1 MCTAVWSMRSSG
13 EHEDGGPS
21 GGRLFLLARRVRS
34 RQIREGVATSKER
47 VVKLGNWQ
55 ESNEPYTRGMR
66 WINLVFRA
74 CVLLAGCVQLEATP
88 EEQKFRAVAMTGG
101 DAAKGR
107 VLFEDERTACTQC
120 HTADGSGGGIGPD
133 LYAAGDKFSRK
144 DLIDAVFEPSAT
156 IMTGYAT
163 TIVETKGGERF
174 QGILK
179 RVSEQELVLVNVGNV
194 EQRIARSRIAKQE
207 TGAVSLMPPGLH
219 AKLRPE
225 EFRDLIAFLESCRQP
240 ETKSV
245 HEEGT
250 PLEIPSLANPVRFEP
265 VFGMKEKF
273 HKPVW
278 FGGHPTIDGAFLV
291 AEKSRGTISFL
302 EKVDGEEVASPFV
315 NILDEIYVAND
326 EGLLGVAL
334 HPGFAENGRYFMMHE
349 TMTGE
354 QRGMAVVE
362 RVAAADRRVDSG
374 RPTRTILRW
383 NIDTLFHHGGGLE
396 FGPDGFLYIGMGDGG
411 PQEDPEGKAQDLSR
425 FEGSLLRIDVNR
437 EGDGRAYGIP
447 ADNPFANRDEKQV
460 RPEIFAYG
468 LRQPWRF
475 SFDPANGDLWV
486 GDVGQNRFEEVCI
499 VRSGEN
505 HGWNIHEGFALFS
518 TQYRTEAASYIPPV
532 VSFRRRHGVSI
543 TGGYV
548 MRMDPESSF
557 HGVYI
562 CADYQSRKVWGITQ
576 ADRTLET
583 IRQIGTAPDRIVSF
597 GRDRLGGLYAI
608 GYDKGIVYRVVL
620 DGARFE

>member
-1 MCTAVWSMRSSG
+1 MTHPRWFAYTAVSLLVPALMKGAEPLPDS
-13 EHEDGGPS
+13 E
-21 GGRLFLLARRVRS
+21 FLKAAL
-34 RQIREGVATSKER
+34 
-47 VVKLGNWQ
+47 
-55 ESNEPYTRGMR
+55 
-66 WINLVFRA
+66 
-74 CVLLAGCVQLEATP
+74 
-88 EEQKFRAVAMTGG
+88 TGG
-101 DAAKGR
+101 SVEGGKLIFTDQ
-107 VLFEDERTACTQC
+107 RTACSQC
-120 HTADGSGGGIGPD
+120 HSVDGTASGIGPD
-133 LYAAGDKFSRK
+133 LYAAGDKFARA
-144 DLIDAVFEPSAT
+144 DLAQSILDPSSS

-163 TIVETKGGERF
+163 TILENRKGERF
-174 QGILK
+174 QGIL
-179 RVSEQELVLVNVGNV
+179 RSRTDEVLVLGQVGGV
-194 EQRIARSRIAKQE
+194 DLRIARSEVVKEE

-219 AKLRPE
+219 SQLSPA
-225 EFRDLIAFLESCRQP
+225 EFRDLVAYLESLRQP
-240 ETKSV
+240 ETKV
-245 HEEGT
+245 VQEAGT
-250 PLEIPSLANPVRFEP
+250 PLEIPVLSQQVAFEP

-278 FGGHPTIDGAFLV
+278 FGGHPTVQGGYLI
-291 AEKSRGTISFL
+291 AEKSKGTISLL
-302 EKVDGEEVASPFV
+302 ERVDGEEVISPFV

-349 TMTGE
+349 TMTGQ

-362 RVAAADRRVDSG
+362 RVASADRRKDSG
-374 RPTRTILRW
+374 NPTRSILRW

-425 FEGSLLRIDVNR
+425 FEGSLLRIDVDR
-437 EGDGRAYGIP
+437 EEEGRAYGIP
-447 ADNPFANRDEKQV
+447 GDNPFVTADSKER

-505 HGWNIHEGFALFS
+505 HGWNIQEGFSLFS
-518 TQYRTEAASYIPPV
+518 TQYRTETAKYVPPV
-532 VSFRRRHGVSI
+532 VAFLRKHGVSV

-548 MRMDPESSF
+548 MRTDPQSSF

-562 CADYQSRKVWGITQ
+562 CADYQSKKVWGITQ
-576 ADRTLET
+576 ANRKLKV
-583 IRQIGTAPDRIVSF
+583 IRQIGTAPDRVVSF
-597 GRDRLGGLYAI
+597 GRDAAGELYAI
-608 GYDKGIVYRVVL
+608 GYTKGVVYRVDL
-620 DGARFE
+620 DEAKFE

>member
-1 MCTAVWSMRSSG
+1 MTHPRWFAYTAVSLLVPALMKGAEPLPDS
-13 EHEDGGPS
+13 E
-21 GGRLFLLARRVRS
+21 FLKAAL
-34 RQIREGVATSKER
+34 
-47 VVKLGNWQ
+47 
-55 ESNEPYTRGMR
+55 
-66 WINLVFRA
+66 
-74 CVLLAGCVQLEATP
+74 
-88 EEQKFRAVAMTGG
+88 TGG
-101 DAAKGR
+101 SVEGGKLIFTDQ
-107 VLFEDERTACTQC
+107 RTACSQC
-120 HTADGSGGGIGPD
+120 HSVDGTASGIGPD
-133 LYAAGDKFSRK
+133 LYAAGDKFARA
-144 DLIDAVFEPSAT
+144 DLVQSILDPSSS

-163 TIVETKGGERF
+163 TILENRKGERF
-174 QGILK
+174 QGIL
-179 RVSEQELVLVNVGNV
+179 RSRTDEVLVLGQVGGV
-194 EQRIARSRIAKQE
+194 DLRIARSEVVKEE

-219 AKLRPE
+219 SQLSPA
-225 EFRDLIAFLESCRQP
+225 EFRDLVAYLESLRQP
-240 ETKSV
+240 ETKV
-245 HEEGT
+245 VQEAGT
-250 PLEIPSLANPVRFEP
+250 PLEIPVLSQQVAFEP

-278 FGGHPTIDGAFLV
+278 FGGHPTVQGGYLI
-291 AEKSRGTISFL
+291 AEKSKGTISLL
-302 EKVDGEEVASPFV
+302 ERVDGEEVISPFV

-349 TMTGE
+349 TMTGQ

-362 RVAAADRRVDSG
+362 RVASADRRKDSG
-374 RPTRTILRW
+374 NPTRSILRW

-425 FEGSLLRIDVNR
+425 FEGSLLRIDVDR
-437 EGDGRAYGIP
+437 EEEGRAYGIP
-447 ADNPFANRDEKQV
+447 GDNPFVTGDSKER

-505 HGWNIHEGFALFS
+505 HGWNIQEGFSLFS
-518 TQYRTEAASYIPPV
+518 TQYRTETAKYVPPV
-532 VSFRRRHGVSI
+532 VAFLRKHGVSV

-548 MRMDPESSF
+548 MRTDPQSSF

-562 CADYQSRKVWGITQ
+562 CADYQSKKVWGITQ
-576 ADRTLET
+576 ANRKLKV
-583 IRQIGTAPDRIVSF
+583 IRQIGTAPDRVVSF
-597 GRDRLGGLYAI
+597 GRDAAGELYAI
-608 GYDKGIVYRVVL
+608 GYTKGVVYRVDL
-620 DGARFE
+620 DEAKFE

>member
-1 MCTAVWSMRSSG
+1 MTHPRWFAYTAVSLLVPALMKGAEPLPDS
-13 EHEDGGPS
+13 E
-21 GGRLFLLARRVRS
+21 FLKAAL
-34 RQIREGVATSKER
+34 
-47 VVKLGNWQ
+47 
-55 ESNEPYTRGMR
+55 
-66 WINLVFRA
+66 
-74 CVLLAGCVQLEATP
+74 
-88 EEQKFRAVAMTGG
+88 TGG
-101 DAAKGR
+101 SVEGGKLIFTDQ
-107 VLFEDERTACTQC
+107 RTACSQC
-120 HTADGSGGGIGPD
+120 HSVDGTASGIGPD
-133 LYAAGDKFSRK
+133 LYAAGDKFARA
-144 DLIDAVFEPSAT
+144 DLAQSILDPSSS

-163 TIVETKGGERF
+163 TILENRKGERF
-174 QGILK
+174 QGIL
-179 RVSEQELVLVNVGNV
+179 RSRTDEVLVLGQVGGV
-194 EQRIARSRIAKQE
+194 DLRIARSEVVKEE

-219 AKLRPE
+219 SQLSPA
-225 EFRDLIAFLESCRQP
+225 EFRDLVAYLESLRQP
-240 ETKSV
+240 ETKV
-245 HEEGT
+245 VQEAGT
-250 PLEIPSLANPVRFEP
+250 PLEIPVLSQQVAFEP

-278 FGGHPTIDGAFLV
+278 FGGHPTVQGGYLI
-291 AEKSRGTISFL
+291 AEKSKGTISLL
-302 EKVDGEEVASPFV
+302 ERVDGEEVISPFV

-349 TMTGE
+349 TMTGQ

-362 RVAAADRRVDSG
+362 RVASADRRKDSG
-374 RPTRTILRW
+374 NPTRSILRW

-425 FEGSLLRIDVNR
+425 FEGSLLRIDVDR
-437 EGDGRAYGIP
+437 EEEGRAYGIP
-447 ADNPFANRDEKQV
+447 GDNPFVTGDSKER

-505 HGWNIHEGFALFS
+505 HGWNIQEGFSLFS
-518 TQYRTEAASYIPPV
+518 TQYRTETAKYVPPV
-532 VSFRRRHGVSI
+532 VAFLRKHGVSV

-548 MRMDPESSF
+548 MRTDPQSSF

-562 CADYQSRKVWGITQ
+562 CADYQSKKVWGITQ
-576 ADRTLET
+576 ANRKLKV
-583 IRQIGTAPDRIVSF
+583 IRQIGTAPDRVVSF
-597 GRDRLGGLYAI
+597 GRDAAGELYAI
-608 GYDKGIVYRVVL
+608 GYTKGVVYRVDL
-620 DGARFE
+620 DEAKFE

>member
-1 MCTAVWSMRSSG
+1 MKRDGACKG
-13 EHEDGGPS
+13 E
-21 GGRLFLLARRVRS
+21 A
-34 RQIREGVATSKER
+34 
-47 VVKLGNWQ
+47 VKLGNWQ
-55 ESNEPYTRGMR
+55 ERNLPYTPGMR
-66 WINLVFRA
+66 RTNVTLAA
-74 CVLLAGCVQLEATP
+74 CALLLGPVQVECAP
-88 EEQKFRAVAMTGG
+88 EVQKYRDAAMRGG
-101 DAAKGR
+101 DVVKGGA
-107 VLFEDERTACTQC
+107 LFEDERTACTQC

-144 DLIDAVFEPSAT
+144 DLIEAILDPSAT

-163 TIVETKGGERF
+163 TIVETEKGERF

-179 RVSEQELVLVNVGNV
+179 TVSAKELVLGNVGNA
-194 EQRIARSRIAKQE
+194 EQRIARSEIVKQE
-207 TGAVSLMPPGLH
+207 TGAVSLMPAGLH
-219 AKLRPE
+219 AALKPE
-225 EFRDLIAFLESCRQP
+225 EFRDLIAFLESRKQP

-250 PLEIPSLANPVRFEP
+250 PLEISSVPNPVRFEA
-265 VFGMKEKF
+265 VFGMKKKF

-291 AEKSRGTISFL
+291 AEKSKGTISLL
-302 EKVDGEEVASPFV
+302 EKVDGEERISPFV

-334 HPGFAENGRYFMMHE
+334 HPGFAKNGRYFMMHE

-362 RVAAADRRVDSG
+362 RVAGPDRRTDSG
-374 RPTRTILRW
+374 RPTRSILRW

-437 EGDGRAYGIP
+437 EEKGRAYGIP
-447 ADNPFANRDEKQV
+447 GDNPFVSGDARKV

-486 GDVGQNRFEEVCI
+486 GDVGQSRFEEVCI

-518 TQYRTEAASYIPPV
+518 TEYRSKAVNYIPPV
-532 VSFRRRHGVSI
+532 VSFRRKHGVSI

-548 MRMDPESSF
+548 MRTDPESSF

-562 CADYQSRKVWGITQ
+562 CADYQSKRVWGITQ
-576 ADRTLET
+576 SDRVLKT

-597 GRDRLGGLYAI
+597 GRDGSGELYAV
-608 GYDKGIVYRVVL
+608 GYDRGIIYRVEL

>member
-1 MCTAVWSMRSSG
+1 MTHPRWFAYTAVSLLVPALMEGAEPLPDG
-13 EHEDGGPS
+13 E
-21 GGRLFLLARRVRS
+21 FL
-34 RQIREGVATSKER
+34 K
-47 VVKLGNWQ
+47 
-55 ESNEPYTRGMR
+55 
-66 WINLVFRA
+66 
-74 CVLLAGCVQLEATP
+74 
-88 EEQKFRAVAMTGG
+88 VAMAGG
-101 DAAKGR
+101 SVEGGKLIFTDQ
-107 VLFEDERTACTQC
+107 RTACSQC
-120 HTADGSGGGIGPD
+120 HSVDGTASGLGPD
-133 LYAAGDKFSRK
+133 LYAAGDKFARA
-144 DLIDAVFEPSAT
+144 DLAQSILDPSSS

-163 TIVETKGGERF
+163 TILENRKGERF
-174 QGILK
+174 QGIL
-179 RVSEQELVLVNVGNV
+179 RSRTDEVLVLGQVGGV
-194 EQRIARSRIAKQE
+194 DLQIARSEVVKEE
-207 TGAVSLMPPGLH
+207 TGTVSLMPPGLH
-219 AKLRPE
+219 SQLSPA
-225 EFRDLIAFLESCRQP
+225 EFRDLVAYLESLRQP
-240 ETKSV
+240 ETKV
-245 HEEGT
+245 VQEAGT
-250 PLEIPSLANPVRFEP
+250 PLEIPVLSQQVAFEP

-278 FGGHPTIDGAFLV
+278 FGGHPTVQGGYLI
-291 AEKSRGTISFL
+291 AEKSKGTISLL
-302 EKVDGEEVASPFV
+302 ERVDGEEVISPFV

-349 TMTGE
+349 TMTGQ

-362 RVAAADRRVDSG
+362 RVASADRRKDSG
-374 RPTRTILRW
+374 NPTRSILRW

-425 FEGSLLRIDVNR
+425 FEGSLLRIDVDR
-437 EGDGRAYGIP
+437 EEEGRAYGIP
-447 ADNPFANRDEKQV
+447 GDNPFVTGDSKER

-505 HGWNIHEGFALFS
+505 HGWNIQEGFSLFS
-518 TQYRTEAASYIPPV
+518 TQYRTETAKYIPPV
-532 VSFRRRHGVSI
+532 VAFLRKHGVSV

-548 MRMDPESSF
+548 MRTDPQSSF

-562 CADYQSRKVWGITQ
+562 CADYQSKKVWGITQ
-576 ADRTLET
+576 RDRKLKV

-597 GRDRLGGLYAI
+597 GRDAAGGLYAV
-608 GYDKGIVYRVVL
+608 GYTKGVVYRVDL
-620 DGARFE
+620 DEAKFE

>member
-1 MCTAVWSMRSSG
+1 MTHPRWFAYTAVSLLVPALMEGAEPLPDG
-13 EHEDGGPS
+13 E
-21 GGRLFLLARRVRS
+21 FL
-34 RQIREGVATSKER
+34 K
-47 VVKLGNWQ
+47 
-55 ESNEPYTRGMR
+55 
-66 WINLVFRA
+66 
-74 CVLLAGCVQLEATP
+74 
-88 EEQKFRAVAMTGG
+88 VAMTGG
-101 DAAKGR
+101 SVEGGKLIFTDQ
-107 VLFEDERTACTQC
+107 RTACSQC
-120 HTADGSGGGIGPD
+120 HSVDGTASGIGPD
-133 LYAAGDKFSRK
+133 LYAAGDKFARA
-144 DLIDAVFEPSAT
+144 DLAQSILDPSSS

-163 TIVETKGGERF
+163 TILENRKGERF
-174 QGILK
+174 QGIL
-179 RVSEQELVLVNVGNV
+179 RSRTDEVLVLGQVGGV
-194 EQRIARSRIAKQE
+194 DLRIARSEVVKEE

-219 AKLRPE
+219 SQLSPA
-225 EFRDLIAFLESCRQP
+225 EFRDLVAYLESLRQP
-240 ETKSV
+240 ETKV
-245 HEEGT
+245 VQEAGT
-250 PLEIPSLANPVRFEP
+250 PMEIPVLSQQVAFDP

-278 FGGHPTIDGAFLV
+278 FGGHPTVQGGYLI
-291 AEKSRGTISFL
+291 AEKSKGTISLL
-302 EKVDGEEVASPFV
+302 ERVDGEEVISPFV

-349 TMTGE
+349 TMTGQ

-362 RVAAADRRVDSG
+362 RVASADRRTDSG
-374 RPTRTILRW
+374 NPTRSILRW

-425 FEGSLLRIDVNR
+425 FEGSLLRIDVDR
-437 EGDGRAYGIP
+437 EEEGRAYGIP
-447 ADNPFANRDEKQV
+447 GDNPFVTGNSKER

-505 HGWNIHEGFALFS
+505 HGWNIQEGFSLFS
-518 TQYRTEAASYIPPV
+518 TQYRTETAKYIPPV
-532 VSFRRRHGVSI
+532 VAFLRKHGVSV

-548 MRMDPESSF
+548 MRTDPQSSF

-562 CADYQSRKVWGITQ
+562 CADYQSKKVWGITQ
-576 ADRTLET
+576 RDRKLKV
-583 IRQIGTAPDRIVSF
+583 IRQIGTSPDRIVSF
-597 GRDRLGGLYAI
+597 GRDAAGELYAV
-608 GYDKGIVYRVVL
+608 GYTKGVVYRVDL
-620 DGARFE
+620 DEGKFE

>member
-1 MCTAVWSMRSSG
+1 MTHPRWFAYTAVSLLVPTLMEGAEPLPDG
-13 EHEDGGPS
+13 E
-21 GGRLFLLARRVRS
+21 FL
-34 RQIREGVATSKER
+34 K
-47 VVKLGNWQ
+47 
-55 ESNEPYTRGMR
+55 
-66 WINLVFRA
+66 
-74 CVLLAGCVQLEATP
+74 
-88 EEQKFRAVAMTGG
+88 VAMTGG
-101 DAAKGR
+101 SVEGGKII
-107 VLFEDERTACTQC
+107 FTDERTACSQC
-120 HTADGSGGGIGPD
+120 HSVDGTASGIGPD
-133 LYAAGDKFSRK
+133 LYAAGDKFARA
-144 DLIDAVFEPSAT
+144 DLAQSILDPSSS

-163 TIVETKGGERF
+163 TILENRKGERF
-174 QGILK
+174 QGIL
-179 RVSEQELVLVNVGNV
+179 RSRTDEVLVLGQVGGV
-194 EQRIARSRIAKQE
+194 DLRIARSEVVKEE

-219 AKLRPE
+219 SQLSPA
-225 EFRDLIAFLESCRQP
+225 EFRDLIAYLESLRQP
-240 ETKSV
+240 ETKV
-245 HEEGT
+245 VQEAGT
-250 PLEIPSLANPVRFEP
+250 PLEIPVLSQQVAFEP

-278 FGGHPTIDGAFLV
+278 FGGHPTVQGGYLI
-291 AEKSRGTISFL
+291 AEKSKGTISLL
-302 EKVDGEEVASPFV
+302 ERVDGEEVISPFV

-349 TMTGE
+349 TMTGQ

-362 RVAAADRRVDSG
+362 RVASADRRKDSG
-374 RPTRTILRW
+374 NPTRSILRW

-425 FEGSLLRIDVNR
+425 FEGSLLRIDVDR
-437 EGDGRAYGIP
+437 EEEGRAYGIP
-447 ADNPFANRDEKQV
+447 GDNPFVTGDSKER

-505 HGWNIHEGFALFS
+505 HGWNIQEGFSLFS
-518 TQYRTEAASYIPPV
+518 TQYRTESAEYTPPV
-532 VSFRRRHGVSI
+532 VAFLRKHGVSV

-548 MRMDPESSF
+548 MRTDPQSSF

-562 CADYQSRKVWGITQ
+562 CADYQSKKVWGITQ
-576 ADRTLET
+576 RDRKLKV

-597 GRDRLGGLYAI
+597 GRDPAGELYAV
-608 GYDKGIVYRVVL
+608 GYSKGVVYRVDL
-620 DGARFE
+620 DEAKFE

>member
-1 MCTAVWSMRSSG
+1 MTHSRWFTYTAVSLLVPALMEGAEPLPDG
-13 EHEDGGPS
+13 E
-21 GGRLFLLARRVRS
+21 FLKA
-34 RQIREGVATSKER
+34 
-47 VVKLGNWQ
+47 
-55 ESNEPYTRGMR
+55 
-66 WINLVFRA
+66 
-74 CVLLAGCVQLEATP
+74 
-88 EEQKFRAVAMTGG
+88 AMTGG
-101 DAAKGR
+101 SVEGGKLIFTDQ
-107 VLFEDERTACTQC
+107 RTACSQC
-120 HTADGSGGGIGPD
+120 HSVDGTASGLGPD
-133 LYAAGDKFSRK
+133 LHAAGDKFARA
-144 DLIDAVFEPSAT
+144 DLAQSILDPSSS

-163 TIVETKGGERF
+163 TILENRKGERF
-174 QGILK
+174 QGIL
-179 RVSEQELVLVNVGNV
+179 RSRTDEVLVLGQVGGV
-194 EQRIARSRIAKQE
+194 DLRIARSEVVKEE

-219 AKLRPE
+219 SQLSPA
-225 EFRDLIAFLESCRQP
+225 EFRDLVAYLESLRQP
-240 ETKSV
+240 ETKV
-245 HEEGT
+245 VQEAGT
-250 PLEIPSLANPVRFEP
+250 PLEIPVLSQQVAFEP

-278 FGGHPTIDGAFLV
+278 FGGHPTVEGGYLI
-291 AEKSRGTISFL
+291 AEKSKGTISLL
-302 EKVDGEEVASPFV
+302 ERVDGEEVISPFV

-349 TMTGE
+349 TMAGQ

-362 RVAAADRRVDSG
+362 RVASADRRKDSG
-374 RPTRTILRW
+374 NPTRSILRW

-425 FEGSLLRIDVNR
+425 FEGSLLRIDVDR
-437 EGDGRAYGIP
+437 EEEGRAYGIP
-447 ADNPFANRDEKQV
+447 GDNPYVTGDSKER

-505 HGWNIHEGFALFS
+505 HGWNIQEGFSLFS
-518 TQYRTEAASYIPPV
+518 TQYRTETAKYIPPV
-532 VSFRRRHGVSI
+532 VAFLRKHGVSV

-548 MRMDPESSF
+548 MRTDPQSSF
-557 HGVYI
+557 NGVYI
-562 CADYQSRKVWGITQ
+562 CADYQSKKVWGITQ
-576 ADRTLET
+576 ANRKLKV

-597 GRDRLGGLYAI
+597 GRDPAGELYAV
-608 GYDKGIVYRVVL
+608 GYTKGVVYRVDL
-620 DGARFE
+620 DEAKFE

>member
-1 MCTAVWSMRSSG
+1 MTHPRWFAYTAVSLLVPTLMEGAEPLPDG
-13 EHEDGGPS
+13 E
-21 GGRLFLLARRVRS
+21 FL
-34 RQIREGVATSKER
+34 K
-47 VVKLGNWQ
+47 
-55 ESNEPYTRGMR
+55 
-66 WINLVFRA
+66 
-74 CVLLAGCVQLEATP
+74 
-88 EEQKFRAVAMTGG
+88 VAMTGG
-101 DAAKGR
+101 SVEGGKII
-107 VLFEDERTACTQC
+107 FTDERTACSQC
-120 HTADGSGGGIGPD
+120 HSVDGTASGIGPD
-133 LYAAGDKFSRK
+133 LYAAGDKFARA
-144 DLIDAVFEPSAT
+144 DLAQSILDPSSS

-163 TIVETKGGERF
+163 TILENRKGERF
-174 QGILK
+174 QGIL
-179 RVSEQELVLVNVGNV
+179 RSRADEVLVLGQVGGV
-194 EQRIARSRIAKQE
+194 DLRIARSEVVKEE

-219 AKLRPE
+219 SQLSPA
-225 EFRDLIAFLESCRQP
+225 EFRDLIAYLESLRQP
-240 ETKSV
+240 ETKV
-245 HEEGT
+245 VQEAGT
-250 PLEIPSLANPVRFEP
+250 PLEIPVLSQQVAFEP

-278 FGGHPTIDGAFLV
+278 FGGHPTVQGGYLI
-291 AEKSRGTISFL
+291 AEKSKGTISLL
-302 EKVDGEEVASPFV
+302 ERVDGEEVISPFV

-349 TMTGE
+349 TMTGQ

-362 RVAAADRRVDSG
+362 RVASADRRKDSG
-374 RPTRTILRW
+374 NPTRSILRW

-425 FEGSLLRIDVNR
+425 FEGSLLRIDVDR
-437 EGDGRAYGIP
+437 EEEGRAYGIP
-447 ADNPFANRDEKQV
+447 GDNPFVTGDSKER

-505 HGWNIHEGFALFS
+505 HGWNIQEGFSLFS
-518 TQYRTEAASYIPPV
+518 TQYRTESAEYTPPV
-532 VSFRRRHGVSI
+532 VAFLRKHGVSV

-548 MRMDPESSF
+548 MRTDPQSSF

-562 CADYQSRKVWGITQ
+562 CADYQSKKVWGITQ
-576 ADRTLET
+576 RDRKLKV

-597 GRDRLGGLYAI
+597 GRDPAGELYAV
-608 GYDKGIVYRVVL
+608 GYSKGVVYRVDL
-620 DGARFE
+620 DEAKFE

>member
-1 MCTAVWSMRSSG
+1 MTHPRWFAYTAVSLLVPALMEGAEPLPDG
-13 EHEDGGPS
+13 E
-21 GGRLFLLARRVRS
+21 FLTA
-34 RQIREGVATSKER
+34 
-47 VVKLGNWQ
+47 
-55 ESNEPYTRGMR
+55 
-66 WINLVFRA
+66 
-74 CVLLAGCVQLEATP
+74 
-88 EEQKFRAVAMTGG
+88 AMTGG
-101 DAAKGR
+101 SVEGGKLIFTDQ
-107 VLFEDERTACTQC
+107 RTACSQC
-120 HTADGSGGGIGPD
+120 HSVDGTASGIGPD
-133 LYAAGDKFSRK
+133 LYAAGDKFARA
-144 DLIDAVFEPSAT
+144 DLAQSILDPSSS

-163 TIVETKGGERF
+163 TILENRKGERF
-174 QGILK
+174 QGIL
-179 RVSEQELVLVNVGNV
+179 RSRTDEVLVLGQVGGV
-194 EQRIARSRIAKQE
+194 DLRIARSEVVKEE

-219 AKLRPE
+219 SQLSPA
-225 EFRDLIAFLESCRQP
+225 EFRDLVAYLESLRQP
-240 ETKSV
+240 ETKV
-245 HEEGT
+245 VQEAGT
-250 PLEIPSLANPVRFEP
+250 PLEIPVLSQQVAFEP

-278 FGGHPTIDGAFLV
+278 FGGHPTVQGGYLI
-291 AEKSRGTISFL
+291 AEKSKGTISLL
-302 EKVDGEEVASPFV
+302 ERVDGEEVISPFV

-349 TMTGE
+349 TMAGQ

-362 RVAAADRRVDSG
+362 RVASADRRKDSG
-374 RPTRTILRW
+374 NPTRSILRW

-425 FEGSLLRIDVNR
+425 FEGSLLRIDVDR
-437 EGDGRAYGIP
+437 EEEGRAYGIP
-447 ADNPFANRDEKQV
+447 GDNPFVTGDSKER

-505 HGWNIHEGFALFS
+505 HGWNIQEGFSLFS
-518 TQYRTEAASYIPPV
+518 TQYRTETAKYIPPV
-532 VSFRRRHGVSI
+532 VAFLRKHGVSV

-548 MRMDPESSF
+548 MRTDPQSSF

-562 CADYQSRKVWGITQ
+562 CADYQSKKVWGITQ
-576 ADRTLET
+576 ANRKLKV

-597 GRDRLGGLYAI
+597 GRDPAGELYAV
-608 GYDKGIVYRVVL
+608 GYTKGVVYRVDL
-620 DGARFE
+620 DEAKFE

>member
-1 MCTAVWSMRSSG
+1 MTHPRWFAYTAVSLLVPALMEGAEPLPDG
-13 EHEDGGPS
+13 E
-21 GGRLFLLARRVRS
+21 FL
-34 RQIREGVATSKER
+34 K
-47 VVKLGNWQ
+47 
-55 ESNEPYTRGMR
+55 
-66 WINLVFRA
+66 
-74 CVLLAGCVQLEATP
+74 
-88 EEQKFRAVAMTGG
+88 VAMTGG
-101 DAAKGR
+101 SVEGGKLIFTDQ
-107 VLFEDERTACTQC
+107 RTACSQC
-120 HTADGSGGGIGPD
+120 HSVDGTASGIGPD
-133 LYAAGDKFSRK
+133 LYAAGDKFARA
-144 DLIDAVFEPSAT
+144 DLAQSILDPSSS

-163 TIVETKGGERF
+163 TILENRKGERF
-174 QGILK
+174 QGIL
-179 RVSEQELVLVNVGNV
+179 RSRTDEVLVLGQVGGV
-194 EQRIARSRIAKQE
+194 DLRIARSEVVKEE

-219 AKLRPE
+219 SQLSPA
-225 EFRDLIAFLESCRQP
+225 EFRDLVAYLESLRQP
-240 ETKSV
+240 ETKV
-245 HEEGT
+245 VQEAGT
-250 PLEIPSLANPVRFEP
+250 PMEIPVLSQQVAFEP

-278 FGGHPTIDGAFLV
+278 FGGHPTVQGGYLI
-291 AEKSRGTISFL
+291 AEKSKGTISLL
-302 EKVDGEEVASPFV
+302 ERVDGEEVISPFV

-349 TMTGE
+349 TMTGQ

-362 RVAAADRRVDSG
+362 RVASADRRTDSG
-374 RPTRTILRW
+374 NPTRSILRW

-425 FEGSLLRIDVNR
+425 FEGSLLRIDVDR
-437 EGDGRAYGIP
+437 EEDGRAYGIP
-447 ADNPFANRDEKQV
+447 GDNPFVTGDSKER

-505 HGWNIHEGFALFS
+505 HGWNIQEGFSLFS
-518 TQYRTEAASYIPPV
+518 TQYRTETAKYIPPV
-532 VSFRRRHGVSI
+532 VAFLRKHGVSV

-548 MRMDPESSF
+548 MRTDPQSSF

-562 CADYQSRKVWGITQ
+562 CADYQSKKVWGITQ
-576 ADRTLET
+576 RDRKLKV

-597 GRDRLGGLYAI
+597 GRDPAGELYAV
-608 GYDKGIVYRVVL
+608 GYTKGVVYRVDL
-620 DGARFE
+620 DEAKFE

>member
-1 MCTAVWSMRSSG
+1 MTHSRWFTYTAVSLLVPALMEGAEPLPDG
-13 EHEDGGPS
+13 E
-21 GGRLFLLARRVRS
+21 FLKA
-34 RQIREGVATSKER
+34 
-47 VVKLGNWQ
+47 
-55 ESNEPYTRGMR
+55 
-66 WINLVFRA
+66 
-74 CVLLAGCVQLEATP
+74 
-88 EEQKFRAVAMTGG
+88 AMTGG
-101 DAAKGR
+101 SVEGGKLIFTDQ
-107 VLFEDERTACTQC
+107 RTACSQC
-120 HTADGSGGGIGPD
+120 HSVDGTASGLGPD
-133 LYAAGDKFSRK
+133 LYAAGDKFARA
-144 DLIDAVFEPSAT
+144 DLAQSILDPSSS

-163 TIVETKGGERF
+163 TILENRKGERF
-174 QGILK
+174 QGIL
-179 RVSEQELVLVNVGNV
+179 RSRTDEVLVLGQVGGV
-194 EQRIARSRIAKQE
+194 DLRIARSEVVKEE
-207 TGAVSLMPPGLH
+207 TGTVSLMPPGLH
-219 AKLRPE
+219 SQLSPA
-225 EFRDLIAFLESCRQP
+225 EFRDLVAYLESLRQP
-240 ETKSV
+240 ETKV
-245 HEEGT
+245 VQEAGT
-250 PLEIPSLANPVRFEP
+250 PLEIPVLSQQVAFEP

-278 FGGHPTIDGAFLV
+278 FGGHPTVQGGYLI
-291 AEKSRGTISFL
+291 AEKSKGTISLL
-302 EKVDGEEVASPFV
+302 ERVDGEEVISPFV

-349 TMTGE
+349 TMTGQ

-362 RVAAADRRVDSG
+362 RVASADRRKDSG
-374 RPTRTILRW
+374 NPTRSILRW

-425 FEGSLLRIDVNR
+425 FEGSLLRIDVDR
-437 EGDGRAYGIP
+437 EEEGRAYGVP
-447 ADNPFANRDEKQV
+447 GDNPFVTGDSKER

-505 HGWNIHEGFALFS
+505 HGWNIQEGFSLFS
-518 TQYRTEAASYIPPV
+518 TQYRTETAKYIPPV
-532 VSFRRRHGVSI
+532 VAFLRKHGVSV

-548 MRMDPESSF
+548 MRTDPQSSF

-562 CADYQSRKVWGITQ
+562 CADYQSKKVWGITQ
-576 ADRTLET
+576 ANRKLKV

-597 GRDRLGGLYAI
+597 GRDPAGELYAV
-608 GYDKGIVYRVVL
+608 GYTKGVVYRVDL
-620 DGARFE
+620 DEAKFE

>member
-1 MCTAVWSMRSSG
+1 MTHPRWFAYTAVSVLVPTLMEGAEPLPDG
-13 EHEDGGPS
+13 E
-21 GGRLFLLARRVRS
+21 FL
-34 RQIREGVATSKER
+34 K
-47 VVKLGNWQ
+47 
-55 ESNEPYTRGMR
+55 
-66 WINLVFRA
+66 
-74 CVLLAGCVQLEATP
+74 
-88 EEQKFRAVAMTGG
+88 VAMTGG
-101 DAAKGR
+101 SVEGGKLIFTDQ
-107 VLFEDERTACTQC
+107 RTACSQC
-120 HTADGSGGGIGPD
+120 HSVDGTASGIGPD
-133 LYAAGDKFSRK
+133 LYAAGDKFARA
-144 DLIDAVFEPSAT
+144 DLAQSILDPSSS

-163 TIVETKGGERF
+163 TILENRKGERF
-174 QGILK
+174 QGIL
-179 RVSEQELVLVNVGNV
+179 RSRADEVLVLGQVGGV
-194 EQRIARSRIAKQE
+194 DLRIARSEVVKEE

-219 AKLRPE
+219 SQLSPA
-225 EFRDLIAFLESCRQP
+225 EFRDLIAYLESLRQP
-240 ETKSV
+240 ETKV
-245 HEEGT
+245 VQEAGT
-250 PLEIPSLANPVRFEP
+250 PLEIPVLSQQVAFEP

-278 FGGHPTIDGAFLV
+278 FGGHPTVQGGYLI
-291 AEKSRGTISFL
+291 AEKSKGTISLL
-302 EKVDGEEVASPFV
+302 ERVDGEEVISPFV

-349 TMTGE
+349 TMTGQ

-362 RVAAADRRVDSG
+362 RVASADRRKDSG
-374 RPTRTILRW
+374 NPTRSILRW

-425 FEGSLLRIDVNR
+425 FEGSLLRIDVDR
-437 EGDGRAYGIP
+437 EEEGRAYGIP
-447 ADNPFANRDEKQV
+447 GDNPFVTGDSKER

-505 HGWNIHEGFALFS
+505 HGWNIQEGFSLFS
-518 TQYRTEAASYIPPV
+518 TQYRTESAEYTPPV
-532 VSFRRRHGVSI
+532 VAFLRKHGVSV

-548 MRMDPESSF
+548 MRTDPQSSF

-562 CADYQSRKVWGITQ
+562 CADYQSKKVWGITQ
-576 ADRTLET
+576 RDRKLKV

-597 GRDRLGGLYAI
+597 GRDPAGELYAV
-608 GYDKGIVYRVVL
+608 GYSKGVVYRVDL
-620 DGARFE
+620 DEAKFE

>member
-1 MCTAVWSMRSSG
+1 MTHPRWFAYTAVSLLVPALMEGAEPLPDG
-13 EHEDGGPS
+13 E
-21 GGRLFLLARRVRS
+21 FL
-34 RQIREGVATSKER
+34 K
-47 VVKLGNWQ
+47 
-55 ESNEPYTRGMR
+55 
-66 WINLVFRA
+66 
-74 CVLLAGCVQLEATP
+74 
-88 EEQKFRAVAMTGG
+88 VAMTGG
-101 DAAKGR
+101 SVEGGKII
-107 VLFEDERTACTQC
+107 FTDERTACSQC
-120 HTADGSGGGIGPD
+120 HSVDGTASGIGPD
-133 LYAAGDKFSRK
+133 LYAAGDKFARA
-144 DLIDAVFEPSAT
+144 DLAQSILDPSSS

-163 TIVETKGGERF
+163 TILENRKGERF
-174 QGILK
+174 QGIL
-179 RVSEQELVLVNVGNV
+179 RSRADEVLVLGQVGGV
-194 EQRIARSRIAKQE
+194 DLRIARSEVVKEE

-219 AKLRPE
+219 SQLSPA
-225 EFRDLIAFLESCRQP
+225 EFRDLIAYLESLRQP
-240 ETKSV
+240 ETKV
-245 HEEGT
+245 VQEAGT
-250 PLEIPSLANPVRFEP
+250 PLEIPVLSQQVAFEP

-278 FGGHPTIDGAFLV
+278 FGGHPTVQGGYLI
-291 AEKSRGTISFL
+291 AEKSKGTISLL
-302 EKVDGEEVASPFV
+302 ERVDGEEVISPFV

-349 TMTGE
+349 TMTGQ

-362 RVAAADRRVDSG
+362 RVASADRRKDSG
-374 RPTRTILRW
+374 NPTRSILRW

-425 FEGSLLRIDVNR
+425 FEGSLLRIDVDR
-437 EGDGRAYGIP
+437 EEEGRAYGIP
-447 ADNPFANRDEKQV
+447 GDNPFVTGDSKER

-505 HGWNIHEGFALFS
+505 HGWNIQEGFSLFS
-518 TQYRTEAASYIPPV
+518 TQYRTESAEYTPPV
-532 VSFRRRHGVSI
+532 VAFLRKHGVSV

-548 MRMDPESSF
+548 MRTDPQSSF

-562 CADYQSRKVWGITQ
+562 CADYQSKKVWGITQ
-576 ADRTLET
+576 RDRKLKV

-597 GRDRLGGLYAI
+597 GRDPAGELYAV
-608 GYDKGIVYRVVL
+608 GYSKGVVYRVDL
-620 DGARFE
+620 DEAKFE

>member
-1 MCTAVWSMRSSG
+1 MTHPRWFAYTAVSLLVPALMEGAEPLPDG
-13 EHEDGGPS
+13 E
-21 GGRLFLLARRVRS
+21 FLKA
-34 RQIREGVATSKER
+34 
-47 VVKLGNWQ
+47 
-55 ESNEPYTRGMR
+55 
-66 WINLVFRA
+66 
-74 CVLLAGCVQLEATP
+74 
-88 EEQKFRAVAMTGG
+88 AMTGG
-101 DAAKGR
+101 SVEGGKLIFTDQ
-107 VLFEDERTACTQC
+107 RTACSQC
-120 HTADGSGGGIGPD
+120 HSVDGTASGIGPD
-133 LYAAGDKFSRK
+133 LYAAGDKFARA
-144 DLIDAVFEPSAT
+144 DLAQSILDPSSS

-163 TIVETKGGERF
+163 TILENRKGERF
-174 QGILK
+174 QGIL
-179 RVSEQELVLVNVGNV
+179 RSRTDEVLVLGQVGGV
-194 EQRIARSRIAKQE
+194 DLRIARSEVVKEE

-219 AKLRPE
+219 SQLSPA
-225 EFRDLIAFLESCRQP
+225 EFRDLVAYLESLRQP
-240 ETKSV
+240 ETKV
-245 HEEGT
+245 VQEAGT
-250 PLEIPSLANPVRFEP
+250 PMEIPVLSQQVAFDP

-278 FGGHPTIDGAFLV
+278 FGGHPTVQGGYLI
-291 AEKSRGTISFL
+291 AEKSKGTISLL
-302 EKVDGEEVASPFV
+302 ERVDGEEVISPFV

-349 TMTGE
+349 TMAGQ

-362 RVAAADRRVDSG
+362 RVASADRRKDSG
-374 RPTRTILRW
+374 NPTRSILRW

-425 FEGSLLRIDVNR
+425 FEGSLLRIDVDR
-437 EGDGRAYGIP
+437 EEEGRAYGIP
-447 ADNPFANRDEKQV
+447 GDNPFVTGNSKER

-505 HGWNIHEGFALFS
+505 HGWNIQEGFSLFS
-518 TQYRTEAASYIPPV
+518 TQYRTETAKYIPPV
-532 VSFRRRHGVSI
+532 VAFLRKHGVSV

-548 MRMDPESSF
+548 MRTDPQSSF

-562 CADYQSRKVWGITQ
+562 CADYQSKKVWGITQ
-576 ADRTLET
+576 VNRKLKL

-597 GRDRLGGLYAI
+597 GRDPAGELYAV
-608 GYDKGIVYRVVL
+608 GYTKGVVYRVDL
-620 DGARFE
+620 DEAKFE

>member
-1 MCTAVWSMRSSG
+1 MR
-13 EHEDGGPS
+13 GGD
-21 GGRLFLLARRVRS
+21 
-34 RQIREGVATSKER
+34 
-47 VVKLGNWQ
+47 VVK
-55 ESNEPYTRGMR
+55 
-66 WINLVFRA
+66 
-74 CVLLAGCVQLEATP
+74 
-88 EEQKFRAVAMTGG
+88 GG
-101 DAAKGR
+101 A
-107 VLFEDERTACTQC
+107 LFEDERTACTQC

-144 DLIDAVFEPSAT
+144 DLIEAILDPSAT

-163 TIVETKGGERF
+163 TIVETEKGERF

-179 RVSEQELVLVNVGNV
+179 TVSAKELVLGNVGNA
-194 EQRIARSRIAKQE
+194 EQRIARSEIVKQE
-207 TGAVSLMPPGLH
+207 TGAVSLMPAGLH
-219 AKLRPE
+219 AALQPE
-225 EFRDLIAFLESCRQP
+225 EFRDLIAFLESRKQP

-250 PLEIPSLANPVRFEP
+250 PLEISSVPNPVRFEA
-265 VFGMKEKF
+265 VFGMKKKF

-291 AEKSRGTISFL
+291 AEKSKGTISLL
-302 EKVDGEEVASPFV
+302 EKVDGEERISPFV

-334 HPGFAENGRYFMMHE
+334 HPGFAKNGRYFMMHE

-362 RVAAADRRVDSG
+362 RVAGPDRRTDSG
-374 RPTRTILRW
+374 RPTRSILRW

-411 PQEDPEGKAQDLSR
+411 PQEAPEGKAQDLSR
-425 FEGSLLRIDVNR
+425 FEGRLLRIDVNR
-437 EGDGRAYGIP
+437 EEKGRAYGIP
-447 ADNPFANRDEKQV
+447 GDNPFVSGDARKV

-486 GDVGQNRFEEVCI
+486 GDVGQSRFEEVCI

-518 TQYRTEAASYIPPV
+518 TEYRSKAVNYIPPV
-532 VSFRRRHGVSI
+532 VSFRRKHGVSI

-548 MRMDPESSF
+548 MRTDPESSF

-562 CADYQSRKVWGITQ
+562 CADYQSKRVWGITQ
-576 ADRTLET
+576 SDRVLKT

-597 GRDRLGGLYAI
+597 GRDGSGELYAV
-608 GYDKGIVYRVVL
+608 GYDRGIIYRVEL

>member
-1 MCTAVWSMRSSG
+1 MKR
-13 EHEDGGPS
+13 DGACKG
-21 GGRLFLLARRVRS
+21 A
-34 RQIREGVATSKER
+34 A
-47 VVKLGNWQ
+47 VKLGNWQ
-55 ESNEPYTRGMR
+55 ERNLPYTPGMR
-66 WINLVFRA
+66 RTNVTLAA
-74 CVLLAGCVQLEATP
+74 CALLLGPVRVESAPEVQKYRDA
-88 EEQKFRAVAMTGG
+88 AMRGG
-101 DAAKGR
+101 DVVKGGA
-107 VLFEDERTACTQC
+107 LFEDERTACTQC

-144 DLIDAVFEPSAT
+144 DLIEAILDPSAT

-163 TIVETKGGERF
+163 TIVETEKGERF

-179 RVSEQELVLVNVGNV
+179 TVSAKELVLGNVGNA
-194 EQRIARSRIAKQE
+194 EQRIARSEIVKQE
-207 TGAVSLMPPGLH
+207 TGAVSLMPAGLH
-219 AKLRPE
+219 AALKPE
-225 EFRDLIAFLESCRQP
+225 EFRDLIAFLESRKQP

-250 PLEIPSLANPVRFEP
+250 PLEISSVPNPVRFEA
-265 VFGMKEKF
+265 VFGMKKKF

-291 AEKSRGTISFL
+291 AEKSKGTISLL
-302 EKVDGEEVASPFV
+302 EKVDGEERISPFV

-334 HPGFAENGRYFMMHE
+334 HPGFAKNGRYFMMHE

-362 RVAAADRRVDSG
+362 RVAGPDRRTDSG
-374 RPTRTILRW
+374 RPTRSILRW

-411 PQEDPEGKAQDLSR
+411 PQEGPEGKAQDLSR

-437 EGDGRAYGIP
+437 EEKGRAYGIP
-447 ADNPFANRDEKQV
+447 GDNPFVSGDARKV

-486 GDVGQNRFEEVCI
+486 GDVGQSRFEEVCI

-518 TQYRTEAASYIPPV
+518 TEYRSKAVNYIPPV
-532 VSFRRRHGVSI
+532 VSFRRKHGVSI

-548 MRMDPESSF
+548 MRTDPESSF

-562 CADYQSRKVWGITQ
+562 CADYQSKRVWGITQ
-576 ADRTLET
+576 SDRVLKT

-597 GRDRLGGLYAI
+597 GRDGSGELYAV
-608 GYDKGIVYRVVL
+608 GYDRGIIYRVEL

>member
-1 MCTAVWSMRSSG
+1 MKRDGACKG
-13 EHEDGGPS
+13 E
-21 GGRLFLLARRVRS
+21 A
-34 RQIREGVATSKER
+34 
-47 VVKLGNWQ
+47 VKLGNWQ
-55 ESNEPYTRGMR
+55 ERNLPYTPGMR
-66 WINLVFRA
+66 RTNVTLAA
-74 CVLLAGCVQLEATP
+74 CALLLGPVRVESAPEVQKYRDA
-88 EEQKFRAVAMTGG
+88 AMRGG
-101 DAAKGR
+101 DVVKGGA
-107 VLFEDERTACTQC
+107 LFEDERTACTQC

-144 DLIDAVFEPSAT
+144 DLIEAILDPSAT

-163 TIVETKGGERF
+163 TIVETEKGERF

-179 RVSEQELVLVNVGNV
+179 TVSAKELVLGNVGNA
-194 EQRIARSRIAKQE
+194 EQRIARSEIVKQE
-207 TGAVSLMPPGLH
+207 TGAVSLMPAGLH
-219 AKLRPE
+219 AALKPE
-225 EFRDLIAFLESCRQP
+225 EFRDLIAFLESRKQL

-250 PLEIPSLANPVRFEP
+250 PLEISSVPNPVRFEA
-265 VFGMKEKF
+265 VFGMKKNF

-291 AEKSRGTISFL
+291 AEKSKGTISLL
-302 EKVDGEEVASPFV
+302 EKVDGEERISPFV

-334 HPGFAENGRYFMMHE
+334 HPGFAKNGRYFMMHE

-362 RVAAADRRVDSG
+362 RVAGPDRRTDSG
-374 RPTRTILRW
+374 RPTRSILRW

-437 EGDGRAYGIP
+437 EEKGRAYGIP
-447 ADNPFANRDEKQV
+447 GDNPFVSGDARKV

-486 GDVGQNRFEEVCI
+486 GDVGQSRFEEVCI

-518 TQYRTEAASYIPPV
+518 TEYRSKAVNYIPPV
-532 VSFRRRHGVSI
+532 VSFRRKHGVSI

-548 MRMDPESSF
+548 MRSDPESSF

-562 CADYQSRKVWGITQ
+562 CADYQSKRVWGITQ
-576 ADRTLET
+576 SDRVLKT

-597 GRDRLGGLYAI
+597 GRDGSGELYAV
-608 GYDKGIVYRVVL
+608 GYDRGIIYRVEL

>member
-1 MCTAVWSMRSSG
+1 MTHSRWFTYTAVSLLVPALMEGAEPLPDG
-13 EHEDGGPS
+13 E
-21 GGRLFLLARRVRS
+21 FLKA
-34 RQIREGVATSKER
+34 
-47 VVKLGNWQ
+47 
-55 ESNEPYTRGMR
+55 
-66 WINLVFRA
+66 
-74 CVLLAGCVQLEATP
+74 
-88 EEQKFRAVAMTGG
+88 AMTGG
-101 DAAKGR
+101 SVEGGKLIFTDQ
-107 VLFEDERTACTQC
+107 RTACSQC
-120 HTADGSGGGIGPD
+120 HSVDGTASGLGPD
-133 LYAAGDKFSRK
+133 LYAAGDKFARA
-144 DLIDAVFEPSAT
+144 DLAQSILDPSSS

-163 TIVETKGGERF
+163 TILENRKGERF
-174 QGILK
+174 QGIL
-179 RVSEQELVLVNVGNV
+179 RSRTDEVLVLGQVGGV
-194 EQRIARSRIAKQE
+194 DLRIARSEVVKEE

-219 AKLRPE
+219 SQLSPA
-225 EFRDLIAFLESCRQP
+225 EFRDLVAYLESLRQP
-240 ETKSV
+240 ETKV
-245 HEEGT
+245 VQEAGT
-250 PLEIPSLANPVRFEP
+250 PLEIPVLSQQVAFEP

-278 FGGHPTIDGAFLV
+278 FGGHPTVQGGYLI
-291 AEKSRGTISFL
+291 AEKSKGTISLL
-302 EKVDGEEVASPFV
+302 ERVDGEEVISPFV

-349 TMTGE
+349 TMAGQ

-362 RVAAADRRVDSG
+362 RVASADRRKDSG
-374 RPTRTILRW
+374 NPTRSILRW

-425 FEGSLLRIDVNR
+425 FEGSLLRIDVDR
-437 EGDGRAYGIP
+437 EEEGRAYGVP
-447 ADNPFANRDEKQV
+447 GDNPFVTGDSKER

-505 HGWNIHEGFALFS
+505 HGWNIQEGFSLFS
-518 TQYRTEAASYIPPV
+518 TQYRTETAKYIPPV
-532 VSFRRRHGVSI
+532 VAFLRKHGVSV

-548 MRMDPESSF
+548 MRTDPQSSF

-562 CADYQSRKVWGITQ
+562 CADYQSKKVWGITQ
-576 ADRTLET
+576 ANRKLKV

-597 GRDRLGGLYAI
+597 GRDPAGELYAV
-608 GYDKGIVYRVVL
+608 GYTKGVVYRVDL
-620 DGARFE
+620 DEAKFE

>member
-1 MCTAVWSMRSSG
+1 MAHPRFAVFTG
-13 EHEDGGPS
+13 
-21 GGRLFLLARRVRS
+21 LL
-34 RQIREGVATSKER
+34 
-47 VVKLGNWQ
+47 
-55 ESNEPYTRGMR
+55 
-66 WINLVFRA
+66 WISIT
-74 CVLLAGCVQLEATP
+74 LLAGADKETP
-88 EEQKFRAVAMTGG
+88 PDGEFRKAAMRGG
-101 DAAKGR
+101 DVQRGEA
-107 VLFEDERTACTQC
+107 LFREQRTACTQC
-120 HTADGSGGGIGPD
+120 HSVDGTASGIGPD
-133 LYAAGDKFSRK
+133 LYAAGDKFARA
-144 DLIDAVFEPSAT
+144 DLIQSILDPSAS

-163 TIVETKGGERF
+163 TIVENRKGERF
-174 QGILK
+174 QGIL
-179 RVSEQELVLVNVGNV
+179 RRRTDEVLVLGQIGGVDL
-194 EQRIARSRIAKQE
+194 RIARSEVVKEE

-219 AKLRPE
+219 SQLSPT
-225 EFRDLIAFLESCRQP
+225 EFRDLIAYLESLRQP
-240 ETKSV
+240 ETRVV
-245 HEEGT
+245 HEAGT
-250 PLEIPSLANPVRFEP
+250 PLEIRPLERQVTFEP

-278 FGGHPTIDGAFLV
+278 FGGHPTVKGAYLI
-291 AEKSRGTISFL
+291 AEKSKGTISLL
-302 EKVDGEEVASPFV
+302 EKVDGEEVISPFV
-315 NILDEIYVAND
+315 NILNEIYVAND

-362 RVAAADRRVDSG
+362 RVATEDRRKDSG
-374 RPTRTILRW
+374 RPTRSILRW

-425 FEGSLLRIDVNR
+425 FEGSLLRIDVDR
-437 EGDGRAYGIP
+437 EEEGLAYGIP
-447 ADNPFANRDEKQV
+447 RDNPFVAGDGKKA

-518 TQYRTEAASYIPPV
+518 TQYRTESAKYIPPV
-532 VSFRRRHGVSI
+532 VSFRRKHGVSI

-548 MRMDPESSF
+548 MRTDPESSF

-562 CADYQSRKVWGITQ
+562 CADYQSKKVWGITQ
-576 ADRTLET
+576 ADRTLKT
-583 IRQIGTAPDRIVSF
+583 IRQIGSAPDRIVSF
-597 GRDRLGGLYAI
+597 GRDQSGELYAI
-608 GYDKGIVYRVVL
+608 GYDKGIVYRVEL
-620 DGARFE
+620 AGAKFE